1 MGDYAG
7 AVAAARAH
15 MEASFTAAPVQFQ
28 NEDPPQQP
36 WPPQLASRPVPWCY
50 FEMVQLDDRLRGVGM
65 PGNQVWLATG
75 NIAVSVFVPKGYGLP
90 EHLALARQVDTL
102 FRSRTIYN
110 TEPGVAL
117 RFWSEQGQGPSIHG
131 GDSKS
136 DDGNWF
142 GAVVVIPFQLFYVK

>member
-7 AVAAARAH
+7 AVAAVRAYLD
-15 MEASFTAAPVQFQ
+15 AGFTAAPVQFQ

-36 WPPQLASRPVPWCY
+36 WPPQVASKPVPWCY
-50 FEMVQLDDRLRGVGM
+50 FEMVQLDDRLRGVGL
-65 PGNQVWLATG
+65 PGSQVWISIG
-75 NIAVSVFVPKGYGLP
+75 RISVSVFVPKGYGLP
-90 EHLALARQVDTL
+90 EHLALAGQVVEL
-102 FRSRTIYN
+102 FRSRTLYN

-117 RFWSEQGQGPSIHG
+117 RCWSEQGQGPSVQG

-142 GAVVVIPFQLFYVK
+142 GVVVTIPFQLFYSK

>member
-7 AVAAARAH
+7 AVAAARAFF
-15 MEASFTAAPVQFQ
+15 EAGFTAAPVQFQ
-28 NEDPPQQP
+28 NEDPPQKP
-36 WPPQLASRPVPWCY
+36 WPPSSPPSPWGY
-50 FEMVQLDDRLRGVGM
+50 FEMVQLDDRLRGAGL

-75 NIAVSVFVPKGYGLP
+75 NIAVSLFVPKGYGLAD
-90 EHLALARQVDTL
+90 HLALAGLVDAL
-102 FRSRTIYN
+102 FRGKTTYA

-117 RFWSEQGQGPSIHG
+117 RFWSEQGQGPSIQG

-142 GAVVVIPFQLFYVK
+142 GVSVVIPFQLFYVK